1 MRKPFANLSGTWKA
15 VSAVVG
21 FIALGIAIFSA
32 GFGARGTVDE
42 IQEAVDVPGQLATIQ
57 ATQDQGFEEVQDSIA
72 SVRQVQAEQGA
83 LLIEHGQR
91 LDMQERMD
99 CSASA
104 IEHHGIERRVD
115 CRTVQRLKEIFATD

>member
-1 MRKPFANLSGTWKA
+1 MRTFFANLSSTWKA

-21 FIALGIAIFSA
+21 FVALAVAIFSA

-42 IQEAVDVPGQLATIQ
+42 AVNVPGQLQEIQ
-57 ATQDQGFEEVQDSIA
+57 ATQERGFSEVQDSIA
-72 SVRQVQAEQGA
+72 SVRAVVAEQGA
-83 LLIEHGQR
+83 VLVEHDQR
-91 LDMQERMD
+91 LAMQERMD

-115 CRTVQRLKEIFATD
+115 CRTVERLKEIFSAR